1 MQDILIRKAG
11 EDDIDEI
18 FSIECEGLSLWKKK
32 QFQDE
37 LDISFSDT
45 IAAETNGIISGFA
58 VIWFVTDE
66 IQLHNI
72 SVRKKFRRSGIGKA
86 LINYISGMKKNNMKK
101 ISIEV
106 NENNIQALMFYE
118 KNGFT
123 RIGIRNKYYGED
135 SAILMELVL

>member
-1 MQDILIRKAG
+1 MQDILIRKAS

-37 LDISFSDT
+37 LDISFSIT
-45 IAAETNGIISGFA
+45 IAAVTNGIISGFA
-58 VIWFVTDE
+58 VIWIVTDE

-72 SVRKKFRRSGIGKA
+72 SVRKNLRRSGIGKA
-86 LINYISGMKKNNMKK
+86 LLKYISGMKKNNMKK

-106 NENNIQALMFYE
+106 NEKNTQALKFYE
-118 KNGFT
+118 KNEFC